1 MKTDV
6 KKPAKRRLS
15 RDVVANAGLELVK
28 RDGFDHLTMKAL
40 AVQLGVTPMAIY
52 RHVSNK
58 SDLID
63 VVLDAFV
70 RDANVCSHDSP
81 EAEWDAWL
89 RATYTNMYEALKNM
103 TSLHPYLGNAPRFGP
118 HAMDVMAQILSVLRA
133 AGFTQQ
139 QSVNAMSI
147 LTGFMIGC
155 AMMDSVFHQALLNA
169 NQNNKTYS
177 SLDVGLDHIFV
188 SLKAELSWD

>member
-70 RDANVCSHDSP
+70 RVA
-81 EAEWDAWL
+81 
-89 RATYTNMYEALKNM
+89 
-103 TSLHPYLGNAPRFGP
+103 
-118 HAMDVMAQILSVLRA
+118 
-133 AGFTQQ
+133 
-139 QSVNAMSI
+139 
-147 LTGFMIGC
+147 
-155 AMMDSVFHQALLNA
+155 
-169 NQNNKTYS
+169 
-177 SLDVGLDHIFV
+177 
-188 SLKAELSWD
+188 